1 MKMITCVIKLI
12 FFFFLDYLY
21 LFIYVCYGDRLK
33 ASWMLPCLTTV
44 QNSSALIHI
53 LNLSLSQGRSSE
65 ISGDLSEGEAV
76 SIGRDR
82 G

>member
-1 MKMITCVIKLI
+1 
-12 FFFFLDYLY
+12 
-21 LFIYVCYGDRLK
+21 
-33 ASWMLPCLTTV
+33 MLPCLTTV

-76 SIGRDR
+76 QFSEIKVDSIRD
-82 G
+82 